1 MPYILPLA
9 VMTNQSIANGTSTND
24 TSCSFFLEPQ
34 VSICIR
40 LAVTALILFVALVGN
55 LMVLRAVC
63 RLHGRIPLIYQLV
76 ANLAVGELGQVIL
89 APFLLYY
96 EETWWLNGWP
106 FGEFLCKVINP
117 LHNVFLTNVTL
128 SMAAIAVYQCLM
140 VYFPPKQR
148 LTPFQIKCLVG
159 SFWCVGV
166 AIALP
171 MSVTRVLRPCPPNP
185 AVKTCCGTYWNSST
199 YNIYNLVWNFVVQ
212 YIPISTMIM
221 AYTLT
226 AVKIRRHIVTIKKRS
241 RAESRA
247 SESTEFIEEQVPQQI
262 ELQENPC
269 SQVTIPKES
278 GPGDG
283 VVEMEN
289 NLLKMMYIIVISFLI
304 CYLPYP
310 ILFVLYHY
318 GVLECWKYAGIV
330 GMYSLFVL
338 SNLPSALHPLFYGT
352 KSKFFAKAFSR
363 ILSCKWKDNA
373 E

>member
-1 MPYILPLA
+1 
-9 VMTNQSIANGTSTND
+9 MTNQSIANGSSTND
-24 TSCSFFLEPQ
+24 TSCNFFLEPR
-34 VSICIR
+34 VSIYIR

-76 ANLAVGELGQVIL
+76 ANLAAGELGQVIL

-96 EETWWLNGWP
+96 EETWLLNGWP

-128 SMAAIAVYQCLM
+128 SMAAIAVYRCLIL
-140 VYFPPKQR
+140 YFPPKRR
-148 LTPFQIKCLVG
+148 LTPFQIKCLLA

-166 AIALP
+166 AIVLP
-171 MSVTRVLRPCPPNP
+171 MSVTRVLRPCPPDP
-185 AVKTCCGTYWNSST
+185 AVKNCCGTYWNSST
-199 YNIYNLVWNFVVQ
+199 YNIYNLIWNSVVQ
-212 YIPISTMIM
+212 YIPISTMII
-221 AYTLT
+221 AYTL
-226 AVKIRRHIVTIKKRS
+226 AAMKIRQHIVIIKKRS
-241 RAESRA
+241 RVKSGA
-247 SESTEFIEEQVPQQI
+247 SESTEFTEQQVPQQI
-262 ELQENPC
+262 ELQENPRC
-269 SQVTIPKES
+269 HATIPKES
-278 GPGDG
+278 RPGDG

-304 CYLPYP
+304 CYLLYP
-310 ILFVLYHY
+310 IMFVLYYY
-318 GVLECWKYAGIV
+318 GVLECWKYHGII
-330 GMYSLFVL
+330 GIYSLFVL

>member
-1 MPYILPLA
+1 
-9 VMTNQSIANGTSTND
+9 MTNQNITNGTYTND
-24 TSCSFFLEPQ
+24 TSCSYFIEPQ
-34 VSICIR
+34 VSIYIR
-40 LAVTALILFVALVGN
+40 LAVTALVLLVALVGN

-76 ANLAVGELGQVIL
+76 ANLAAGELGQVIL

-96 EETWWLNGWP
+96 EETWWPNGWP

-128 SMAAIAVYQCLM
+128 SMATIAVYRCLM
-140 VYFPPKQR
+140 VYCSPKRR
-148 LTPFQIKCLVG
+148 LNPFHTKCLLA

-171 MSVTRVLRPCPPNP
+171 TSVTRVLRPCPTNP
-185 AVKTCCGTYWNSST
+185 AIKNCCRTYWNSST
-199 YNIYNLVWNFVVQ
+199 YNIYNLVWSSVVQ
-212 YIPISTMIM
+212 YIPISTMTV
-221 AYTLT
+221 AYTL
-226 AVKIRRHIVTIKKRS
+226 AAMKIRRHIVIIKKRS
-241 RAESRA
+241 RAEKRE
-247 SESTEFIEEQVPQQI
+247 SEATDFTKYQGQHQI
-262 ELQENPC
+262 ELQHNPGN
-269 SQVTIPKES
+269 QATIQKES
-278 GPGDG
+278 KPGDETI
-283 VVEMEN
+283 VEMEN

-310 ILFVLYHY
+310 ILFVLYY
-318 GVLECWKYAGIV
+318 YKVLECWKYGGIF
-330 GMYSLFVL
+330 GMYSIFVL

-363 ILSCKWKDNA
+363 ILSCKWKDDA

>member
-1 MPYILPLA
+1 
-9 VMTNQSIANGTSTND
+9 MTNQSIANGIFTND

-34 VSICIR
+34 ASIDIR
-40 LAVTALILFVALVGN
+40 LVVTALILFVALVGN

-76 ANLAVGELGQVIL
+76 ANLAAGELGQVIL
-89 APFLLYY
+89 VPFLLYY
-96 EETWWLNGWP
+96 EETWWSNGWP

-128 SMAAIAVYQCLM
+128 SMAAIAVYRCSML
-140 VYFPPKQR
+140 YFPPKQR
-148 LTPFQIKCLVG
+148 LTPFQTKCLVG

-171 MSVTRVLRPCPPNP
+171 MSVTRVLGPCQRDP
-185 AVKTCCGTYWNSST
+185 AVKNCCRTYWNSST
-199 YNIYNLVWNFVVQ
+199 YNIYNLVWSFVVQ
-212 YIPISTMIM
+212 YIPIVTMIV
-221 AYTLT
+221 AYTLA
-226 AVKIRRHIVTIKKRS
+226 AVKIRRHIVIIKKS
-241 RAESRA
+241 REESRV
-247 SESTEFIEEQVPQQI
+247 SEATEFTEQQVQQQI
-262 ELQENPC
+262 ELQENPGNH
-269 SQVTIPKES
+269 IRAPKES
-278 GPGDG
+278 RPGDETI
-283 VVEMEN
+283 VEMEN

-310 ILFVLYHY
+310 ILLVLYHY
-318 GVLECWKYAGIV
+318 GVLKCWKYAGIV
-330 GMYSLFVL
+330 GMYLIFVL